1 MRGVM
6 GILLALML
14 TGQAWAAI
22 DTWQFKDEA
31 QEQAFREITSQLRC
45 PKCQNNSIADSNAM
59 IAADM
64 RQKVY
69 ELMQQGKTKG
79 QIVDYMVARYGHFVS
94 YEPPLTAG
102 TVLLWL
108 GPGLFV
114 LAGAGVIIARARRR
128 DHCGGKHT
136 NAEHAANHNYHR
148 RERCGDA
155 VREQK
160 KRIPCC
166 HDNDIGGA
174 PLRRR
179 RDAPAPHRHRG
190 AKRHHRDLPDNEPRR
205 ERRGVDEYEDG
216 KRNARVKPSRRQCAL
231 HVRHLLMHDTD
242 AATLPSFR
250 R

>member
-6 GILLALML
+6 VILLALML

-128 DHCGGKHT
+128 DILT
-136 NAEHAANHNYHR
+136 R
-148 RERCGDA
+148 RS
-155 VREQK
+155 
-160 KRIPCC
+160 
-166 HDNDIGGA
+166 A
-174 PLRRR
+174 PKS
-179 RDAPAPHRHRG
+179 ASGWRH
-190 AKRHHRDLPDNEPRR
+190 
-205 ERRGVDEYEDG
+205 Y
-216 KRNARVKPSRRQCAL
+216 
-231 HVRHLLMHDTD
+231 
-242 AATLPSFR
+242 
-250 R
+250 